1 MEETPTHFQEQ
12 QQSSVKQRPRL
23 NQQMTFKIQPNIDAG
38 NKTENTGVEPSSKS
52 TEREKENANVNE
64 NSSQNIKQ
72 DRPRIS
78 V

>member
-1 MEETPTHFQEQ
+1 
-12 QQSSVKQRPRL
+12 
-23 NQQMTFKIQPNIDAG
+23 MTFKIQPNIDAG